1 MGKTKRLRGG
11 EWRDYVYPNRWN
23 IWKGDT
29 LKKRIQKR
37 TCKKDIC
44 CEGEI
49 KRPYIIELII
59 ENYKKINIL
68 YREPS
73 EEYLNYIN
81 NDLLGFIGYKVDL
94 DKNDKE
100 GAKLW
105 LELDKEM
112 MNNNKV
118 EEWKVRAL
126 LKDVPL
132 IFLMAF
138 LGYSTYRLNEL
149 QKL

>member
-11 EWRDYVYPNRWN
+11 EWRDYVYPTRWK

-59 ENYKKINIL
+59 ENYKKISIL
-68 YREPS
+68 YGEP
-73 EEYLNYIN
+73 EEYLNNIN
-81 NDLLGFIGYKVDL
+81 NDLLIFIGYKVDL

-112 MNNNKV
+112 MYNTLMN
-118 EEWKVRAL
+118 AL
-126 LKDVPL
+126 LAIGIMGTTIPL
-132 IFLMAF
+132 IALIWH
-138 LGYSTYRLNEL
+138 LIT
-149 QKL
+149 K